1 MLQNVTKLNNNNIII
16 KINFIK
22 LKMKTL
28 YQTYQN
34 DVVLYIIIIIIIII
48 IYKGRQLV
56 VINRLCLPL
65 KLLIVLPAIS
75 SFFQPPTKAVM
86 QLAVNNRPLVHP

>member
-34 DVVLYIIIIIIIII
+34 DVVLYIIIIIII